1 MTAEDKGEN
10 GSVAS
15 ARAAVEP
22 EAGRAP
28 KKDTTALSNAL
39 RANLQRRK
47 QALRARK
54 QNGAAP
60 DGGPAA
66 EDEATWT
73 R

>member
-1 MTAEDKGEN
+1 MGEADDKSNPAKAEPDR
-10 GSVAS
+10 
-15 ARAAVEP
+15 RAPA
-22 EAGRAP
+22 RAP

-54 QNGAAP
+54 Q
-60 DGGPAA
+60 DGETPGSGPAA